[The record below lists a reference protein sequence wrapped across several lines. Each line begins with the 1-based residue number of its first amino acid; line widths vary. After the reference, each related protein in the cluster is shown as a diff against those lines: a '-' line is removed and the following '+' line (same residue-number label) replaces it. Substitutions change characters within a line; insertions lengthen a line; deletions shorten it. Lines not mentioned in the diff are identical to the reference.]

1 MKNLIFAFFIFT
13 TVLFTACGSGQQTE
27 STNEAHAD
35 SSEQEKPKA
44 KIKVE
49 MPVFDSTKIEKEKI
63 APIVKAYLSLKDAF
77 VASNF
82 AETQKMATELSDA
95 ISGEALQSL
104 KADAEQIKQATDIEA
119 QRAIFYPLSAK
130 LFILVKTFGGNT
142 QALHQQYCPM
152 AFDNQGAYWLSDK
165 SEIRNPYFGDQ
176 MLGCGMIN
184 ETLAAK

>member
-1 MKNLIFAFFIFT
+1 MKNLIFALIA
-13 TVLFTACGSGQQTE
+13 VLFTACGSSQQTE
-27 STNEAHAD
+27 STDESHVQ

-63 APIVKAYLSLKDAF
+63 APIIKAYLPLKDAF

-82 AETQKMATELSDA
+82 AETQKMATELSNA

-119 QRAIFYPLSAK
+119 QRAIFYQLSAK
-130 LFILVKTFGGNT
+130 LFILVKTFGGNK

-176 MLGCGMIN
+176 MLECGMIN

>member
-1 MKNLIFAFFIFT
+1 MKNLIFISLIA
-13 TVLFTACGSGQQTE
+13 LATACGGSQQAE
-27 STNEAHAD
+27 SSQESENST
-35 SSEQEKPKA
+35 EQENVKA

-49 MPVFDSTKIEKEKI
+49 VPTFDSTKIEKDKI
-63 APIVKAYLSLKDAF
+63 APIIKAYLPLKDAF

-82 AETQKMATELSDA
+82 AETKKMASELSNV
-95 ISGEALQSL
+95 ITSEALQSL
-104 KADAEQIKQATDIEA
+104 KADAKQIEQAADIEA
-119 QRAIFYPLSAK
+119 QRAIFYQLSAK
-130 LFILVKTFGGNT
+130 LFVLVKTFGGNA
-142 QALHQQYCPM
+142 QELHQQYCPM